1 MICRTC
7 GGDVPKGTEECPFC
21 GTDCRD
27 PQEIVK
33 EKMEALMSGADETAD
48 GGCGGCESESCG
60 EAGLTDPS
68 KGLKYGLFLVGLI
81 VVIIGGAFVIKM
93 AAHMI

>member
-1 MICRTC
+1 MICKTC
-7 GGDVPKGTEECPFC
+7 GGDVPKGTEACPFC

-27 PQEIVK
+27 QQEIVRD
-33 EKMEALMSGADETAD
+33 KMRELMSEGGE
-48 GGCGGCESESCG
+48 GENEGCGGCESESCG

-93 AAHMI
+93 AGHMI